1 MLECKTYRFYDHVG
15 IRGMGVSYRTDEE
28 VLAWRER
35 DAITG
40 LEKRMVEMGV
50 ATAEE
55 LEAVH
60 TRIRQEALDAIKYA
74 EESPFPDE
82 SELLTDVYY
91 VKA

>member
-1 MLECKTYRFYDHVG
+1 M
-15 IRGMGVSYRTDEE
+15 
-28 VLAWRER
+28 LAWRER

-40 LEKRMVEMGV
+40 LEKRMVDMGV
-50 ATAEE
+50 AKPEE

-60 TRIRQEALDAIKYA
+60 TRVREEALDAIKFA
-74 EESPFPDE
+74 EESPFPDA